1 MPKKV
6 TLCHWVFSCEVPS
19 RSLRTLV
26 LARLILL
33 MAMPPCVYLVSG
45 SLPRLPTRMA
55 LLMPRA
61 MDDRVGVRLLACRPP
76 SAPRP
81 PDARASARLLPAHD
95 TGTAGAPCLDQ
106 VQKPTRLN
114 SRH

>member
-1 MPKKV
+1 
-6 TLCHWVFSCEVPS
+6 
-19 RSLRTLV
+19 
-26 LARLILL
+26 

-61 MDDRVGVRLLACRPP
+61 MDDLFGVRLLACRPP

-81 PDARASARLLPAHD
+81 PAAGASARRLPAND
-95 TGTAGAPCLDQ
+95 TGSAGKPCLDKAHAYRQ
-106 VQKPTRLN
+106 HVVWGKSEYTRGDLEGHPNPQKKK
-114 SRH
+114 